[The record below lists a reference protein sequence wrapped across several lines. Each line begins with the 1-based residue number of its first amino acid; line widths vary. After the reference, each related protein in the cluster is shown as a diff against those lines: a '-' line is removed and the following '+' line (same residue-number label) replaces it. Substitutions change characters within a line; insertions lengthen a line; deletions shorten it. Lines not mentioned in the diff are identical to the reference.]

1 MVKNRNIFL
10 VYLFSIITFG
20 IYSIYWLVST
30 KNEMNSLGAK
40 IPTALLL
47 IIPIINLYWAYKYC
61 QGFAEHIKKD
71 NNTITWFLV
80 YMIIGFT
87 IPAFVQSE
95 LNKLAVNN
103 I

>member
-47 IIPIINLYWAYKYC
+47 IIPNYKPILGIQILPRICRTYQKRQQYDNMVFGVYDYRVYNTC
-61 QGFAEHIKKD
+61 VCAIGIK
-71 NNTITWFLV
+71 
-80 YMIIGFT
+80 
-87 IPAFVQSE
+87 
-95 LNKLAVNN
+95 
-103 I
+103 